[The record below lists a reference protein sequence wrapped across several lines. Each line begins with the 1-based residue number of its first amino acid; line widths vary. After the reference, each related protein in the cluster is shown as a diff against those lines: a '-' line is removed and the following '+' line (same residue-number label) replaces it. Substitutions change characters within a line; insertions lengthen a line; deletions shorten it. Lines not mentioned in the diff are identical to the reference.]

1 MAHPYWWRSI
11 LTIIR
16 KNRGLWIV
24 SWSLCKTKALP
35 VLWIYR
41 HQTTSWSSEKFWP
54 IFKRGWPRKGQKGS
68 LKVKRRNY
76 VSLSKSDQLMNQ
88 FPHDR
93 FGFNRKIKE
102 TREANFSD
110 QGGFFFRSSHDTL
123 CADPPPLRIFFE
135 GRGVCTQ
142 DIPMINAQFRHEYS
156 TVFLSL
162 AWFA

>member
-1 MAHPYWWRSI
+1 MTPKRSKRVTEGEKKELCFAFKI
-11 LTIIR
+11 
-16 KNRGLWIV
+16 
-24 SWSLCKTKALP
+24 WS
-35 VLWIYR
+35 VNE
-41 HQTTSWSSEKFWP
+41 S
-54 IFKRGWPRKGQKGS
+54 
-68 LKVKRRNY
+68 V
-76 VSLSKSDQLMNQ
+76 

-135 GRGVCTQ
+135 GRGVCAQ